1 MLRVTPPEGITIGET
16 FIPGNVTIST
26 PLYSLG
32 RRETL
37 FFPRRNFYSKRYAD
51 YEIVESCFEKA
62 TEFIPERWSEKPEMV
77 RDKQVF
83 VPFSVGKLTT
93 LIIQFSLLITDAL
106 RPIWLCRKTTS
117 IDGTP
122 QRHCTHRN

>member
-26 PLYSLG
+26 PLYSFG
-32 RRETL
+32 RREIL

-83 VPFSVGKLTT
+83 VPFSVGELTT
-93 LIIQFSLLITDAL
+93 
-106 RPIWLCRKTTS
+106 
-117 IDGTP
+117 
-122 QRHCTHRN
+122 